1 MKIVSYNC
9 NSIRN
14 NAEIVKSLFTDAD
27 IILLQELMLEK
38 RDLAILNDFNENFKH
53 IAFVRDRE
61 KEGICEGRPSRGVAI
76 FWRRHLSSGVIP
88 VLVNDFIIGV
98 ILKMKDFSVLLLNVY
113 LPCDLQTLDA
123 IENYRQS
130 LAMLDVVIREQNAN

>member
-14 NAEIVKSLFTDAD
+14 NVEIVKSLFIDAD

-38 RDLAILNDFNENFKH
+38 RDLDFLNDFDNNFKH

-61 KEGICEGRPSRGVAI
+61 HEGICEGRPSRGVAI
-76 FWRRHLSSGVIP
+76 FWRRHLSSIVTP
-88 VLVNDFIIGV
+88 VLVNDFMIGI
-98 ILKMKDFSVLLLNVY
+98 ILKVNDFSK
-113 LPCDLQTLDA
+113 
-123 IENYRQS
+123 I
-130 LAMLDVVIREQNAN
+130 